1 MSNEEAIKE
10 LSVEYLGDSEKIK
23 EAKRMAIKVLEQQP
37 CEEDILKF
45 YYVESL
51 DDYWIGKRAD
61 TMYYAEWDDLQG
73 FVLMYSRYLPWGKH
87 VVEPN
92 TLWKEYTYPSEPK
105 EIPFGKWIKGF
116 LKKHGREQQSCED
129 CTVIK
134 KLSKKY
140 YVEDA
145 YGYTDEDIVNK
156 VNEIIDAV
164 NESSSITPQP
174 KIGHWINLEETKYK
188 GLVLPFWGR
197 YECSKC
203 GGHGEGTFNYC
214 PKCGADMRESEVNAD
229 AVGN

>member
-1 MSNEEAIKE
+1 MTKEEAIMVLKAWIE
-10 LSVEYLGDSEKIK
+10 RDKKMEYVDRLENI
-23 EAKRMAIKVLEQQP
+23 EIYNMAIEALEQ
-37 CEEDILKF
+37 ESSED
-45 YYVESL
+45 Y
-51 DDYWIGKRAD
+51 
-61 TMYYAEWDDLQG
+61 
-73 FVLMYSRYLPWGKH
+73 
-87 VVEPN
+87 
-92 TLWKEYTYPSEPK
+92 
-105 EIPFGKWIKGF
+105 
-116 LKKHGREQQSCED
+116 
-129 CTVIK
+129 TVIK

-188 GLVLPFWGR
+188 GQVLPFWSR

-214 PKCGADMRESEVNAD
+214 PNCGADMRESEVKANAD
-229 AVGN
+229 SD

>member
-1 MSNEEAIKE
+1 MTKE
-10 LSVEYLGDSEKIK
+10 VAEKIVRGITDK
-23 EAKRMAIKVLEQQP
+23 IECNTADIDDWAEFWGFTRGEYEEFLDMAIKVIEQ
-37 CEEDILKF
+37 
-45 YYVESL
+45 
-51 DDYWIGKRAD
+51 
-61 TMYYAEWDDLQG
+61 
-73 FVLMYSRYLPWGKH
+73 
-87 VVEPN
+87 EP
-92 TLWKEYTYPSEPK
+92 
-105 EIPFGKWIKGF
+105 
-116 LKKHGREQQSCED
+116 CED

-134 KLSKKY
+134 KISKKY

-188 GLVLPFWGR
+188 GQVLPFWSR

-214 PKCGADMRESEVNAD
+214 PNCGTKMEVEE
-229 AVGN
+229 